1 MDARIRSRS
10 LLITLMVHTVVLLA
24 LIFAVMTTPNPPF
37 PDMGGGG
44 GLSFV
49 DIGYVDESVGD
60 LQPATEVT
68 TTEPGGVLENTT
80 EEEEEVATQ
89 DAEESPIVK
98 ETPKKKTNEKKQ
110 KTDVNKEKSDLKI
123 DPPRRPDPNSLFKG
137 NKNKSVS
144 QGTGVSGSGDEGNPQ
159 GDPNSKYK
167 GGNGTGGGKG
177 NGSGTGTGDGEGPG
191 MGTGKGGGVSFSL
204 SGRKWNRPPPLPRD
218 NTQETGKV
226 VVDIT
231 VDKTGQVVSATPGGR
246 GSTTTSAYL
255 FRLAKEAALKAKFDE
270 NPDAA
275 DIQRGTIT
283 FIFVVQ

>member
-137 NKNKSVS
+137 
-144 QGTGVSGSGDEGNPQ
+144 
-159 GDPNSKYK
+159 
-167 GGNGTGGGKG
+167 
-177 NGSGTGTGDGEGPG
+177 
-191 MGTGKGGGVSFSL
+191 
-204 SGRKWNRPPPLPRD
+204 
-218 NTQETGKV
+218 
-226 VVDIT
+226 
-231 VDKTGQVVSATPGGR
+231 
-246 GSTTTSAYL
+246 
-255 FRLAKEAALKAKFDE
+255 
-270 NPDAA
+270 
-275 DIQRGTIT
+275 
-283 FIFVVQ
+283 